1 MTRLWLGA
9 SVALLTV
16 LPQALDAQQRR
27 AEPSRPRERETDV
40 WTSTFNRQRIG
51 VALEADGDEETDRIG
66 AKVASVTPGGPAD
79 DAGIRTG
86 DIITR
91 FGGTRLGGGE
101 PTKKLVELAQ
111 KLEPGDTVR
120 VEYQRSGSRRNATI
134 VAEDLG
140 GSNFAVTI
148 PRMRIEQMMPAIEGM
163 RDNFTMFMGW
173 PGIRLAELNEGLGEY
188 FGTSEGLL
196 VLEAPSDSTLPLRAG
211 DVITSIDG
219 RTPNSVGHAMRI
231 LGSYSE
237 GESVKF
243 QVMRKQQRQTI
254 DWKVSERRVGGTG
267 VYRFNAPHREPMV
280 RPNVRVA
287 PGRVLRERA

>member
-27 AEPSRPRERETDV
+27 AEPSRPRERDGDV
-40 WTSTFNRQRIG
+40 WTAVNRQRIG
-51 VALEADGDEETDRIG
+51 VSLEADGNEETDRIG
-66 AKVASVTPGGPAD
+66 AKVASVTPGGPAA

-91 FGGTRLGGGE
+91 FGNTRLGGDE

-111 KLEPGDTVR
+111 RLEPGDTVR
-120 VEYQRSGSRRNATI
+120 VEYQRNGSRRNATI

-148 PRMRIEQMMPAIEGM
+148 PRRQIEQMAPLMEGM
-163 RDNFTMFMGW
+163 RDNFTMFFGG
-173 PGIRLAELNEGLGEY
+173 GIRLAELNDGLGEY

-196 VLEAPSDSTLPLRAG
+196 VLESPSDSTLPLRAG

-231 LGSYSE
+231 LGSYST

-243 QVMRKQQRQTI
+243 EVMRKQQRQTL
-254 DWKVSERRVGGTG
+254 DWKVSERRVGGTRL
-267 VYRFNAPHREPMV
+267 YRDNAPHREPLV
-280 RPNVRVA
+280 RPNVRVV
-287 PGRVLRERA
+287 PGRPVRERA

>member
-9 SVALLTV
+9 SVALLAV
-16 LPQALDAQQRR
+16 LPQALDAQRR
-27 AEPSRPRERETDV
+27 AEPSRPRERSDQV
-40 WTSTFNRQRIG
+40 WTSVNRQRIG
-51 VALEADGDEETDRIG
+51 VALEADGDEESDRIG
-66 AKVASVTPGGPAD
+66 AKVASVTPDGPAD
-79 DAGIRTG
+79 DAGIRPG

-91 FGGTRLGGGE
+91 FGNTRLGGDE

-120 VEYQRSGSRRNATI
+120 VEYQRNGSRRNATI

-140 GSNFAVTI
+140 SSNFAVTI
-148 PRMRIEQMMPAIEGM
+148 PRAQIERMMPAIEGM
-163 RDNFTMFMGW
+163 RDNFAMFVGGW

-196 VLEAPSDSTLPLRAG
+196 VLEAPADSTLPLRAG

-219 RTPNSVGHAMRI
+219 RTPQSVGHAMRI

-243 QVMRKQQRQTI
+243 QVMRKQQRQTLE
-254 DWKVSERRVGGTG
+254 WKVSERRGSKRL
-267 VYRFNAPHREPMV
+267 YRFDEPHREPMV
-280 RPNVRVA
+280 RPGVRLA
-287 PGRVLRERA
+287 PSPRDRERA

>member
-9 SVALLTV
+9 SVALLAV

-27 AEPSRPRERETDV
+27 AEPSRPKERSGQL
-40 WTSTFNRQRIG
+40 WTSVNRQRIG

-66 AKVASVTPGGPAD
+66 AKVASVTPDGPAD
-79 DAGIRTG
+79 DAGIRAG

-91 FGGTRLGGGE
+91 FGNTRLGGDE
-101 PTKKLVELAQ
+101 PTRKLVELAQ
-111 KLEPGDTVR
+111 ELEPGDTVR
-120 VEYQRSGSRRNATI
+120 VEYQRNGSRRNATL

-140 GSNFAVTI
+140 GSNFAMTI
-148 PRMRIEQMMPAIEGM
+148 PRMHIEQMMPALEGM
-163 RDNFTMFMGW
+163 RDNFSMFVGGW
-173 PGIRLAELNEGLGEY
+173 PGLRLQELNEGLGEY

-196 VLEAPSDSTLPLRAG
+196 VLEAPSDSTLPLRPG

-219 RTPNSVGHAMRI
+219 RTPQSVGHAMRI

-243 QVMRKQQRQTI
+243 EVMRKQQRQTLE
-254 DWKVSERRVGGTG
+254 WKVSERRAGSRL
-267 VYRFNAPHREPMV
+267 YRFEGPHREPMV
-280 RPNVRVA
+280 RPGVRVA
-287 PGRVLRERA
+287 PSRAPRERA